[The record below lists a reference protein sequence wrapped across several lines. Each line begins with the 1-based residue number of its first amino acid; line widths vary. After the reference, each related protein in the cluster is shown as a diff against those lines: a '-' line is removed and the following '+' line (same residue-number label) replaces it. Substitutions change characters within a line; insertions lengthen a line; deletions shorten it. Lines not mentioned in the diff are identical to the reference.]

1 MARSV
6 DCPRS
11 FGLALAGIALLA
23 SCSLPV
29 DAPKSI
35 RLLAIGQVMP
45 RESPIDTWFS
55 ADPLVQYTLVPTDI
69 DPWFGLNPA
78 AKTPE
83 ETEETWRRFV
93 RIYFPKSREAL
104 RNGFDFFVFPDAYL
118 EPFSLTQLADM
129 KYAIENGT
137 GSLVTFG
144 GDVSTPT
151 YKSWPGWANS
161 VLGETL
167 PVKMT
172 LDMIAVGGVFY
183 VRVVKT
189 DPPVLSMFLPL
200 GLEKWVGGV
209 GFSHLHPKEGAEV
222 WAKVKSDRLKSVDP
236 GNFLVSWRYGSGV
249 SWAVADDMDH
259 LWWSGLFY
267 PSEHNNEYAEDVFLN
282 IVFYSIGWD
291 LPKDVVLVHRVR
303 TRYFQ
308 YNQRKLLLYVLLDF
322 VDSFGAN
329 TRDIERQI
337 AEVESLKA
345 KSFDMYSEMD
355 YEQALTFIDEAIAG
369 IESAETNAMRLRE
382 KAFFWVYLTEWS
394 AVTGAFCSSGLVVYS
409 LLVRRMLYREVAVTR
424 SRAGERQS

>member
-1 MARSV
+1 
-6 DCPRS
+6 
-11 FGLALAGIALLA
+11 
-23 SCSLPV
+23 
-29 DAPKSI
+29 
-35 RLLAIGQVMP
+35 
-45 RESPIDTWFS
+45 
-55 ADPLVQYTLVPTDI
+55 
-69 DPWFGLNPA
+69 
-78 AKTPE
+78 
-83 ETEETWRRFV
+83 V

-104 RNGFDFFVFPDAYL
+104 RNGFDFFVFPDGYL
-118 EPFSLTQLADM
+118 EPFSGTQLADM
-129 KYAIENGT
+129 KYAIMNGT

-151 YKSWPGWANS
+151 LKSWPGWANS

-236 GNFLVSWRYGSGV
+236 GNFLVSWRYGSGT

-282 IVFYSIGWD
+282 IVFHSIGWD
-291 LPKDVVLVHRVR
+291 LPEDVTLVHKVR
-303 TRYFQ
+303 TRYFRYDQ
-308 YNQRKLLLYVLLDF
+308 QKLLLYVLLEF

-329 TRDIERQI
+329 TRGIEDQI
-337 AEVESLKA
+337 ADVESLKE
-345 KSFDMYSEMD
+345 KSFDQYREMN
-355 YEQALTFIDEAIAG
+355 YEQALALIDEAIVG
-369 IESAETNAMRLRE
+369 IESTEANAMALKD
-382 KAFFWVYLTEWS
+382 KAFFWVYVTEWS
-394 AVTGAFCSSGLVVYS
+394 AVTGAFCASGLVVYS

-424 SRAGERQS
+424 SRAGEH